1 MITWRK
7 KHPKGFTYYV
17 TGGMCFWIFNEHKTE
32 DIIGNNDYPYNFRDL
47 IEIFGL
53 DDDKE
58 IEVLS
63 FKYSRQT
70 H

>member
-1 MITWRK
+1 MECVFEYSN
-7 KHPKGFTYYV
+7 G
-17 TGGMCFWIFNEHKTE
+17 HKTE

-53 DDDKE
+53 DNDKE